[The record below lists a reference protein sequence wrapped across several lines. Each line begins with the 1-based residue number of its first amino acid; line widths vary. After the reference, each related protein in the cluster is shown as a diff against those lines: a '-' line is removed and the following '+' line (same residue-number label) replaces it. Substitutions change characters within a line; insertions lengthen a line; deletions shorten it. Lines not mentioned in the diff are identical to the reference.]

1 MNPTKNV
8 SVIEIDNQIFERL
21 CDTKMDDMILEIQSQ
36 YRELEEKVN
45 SVITRWTK
53 IKDKDFYFET
63 KNKVLFSDTSKL
75 KYTMLSDVPGISY
88 GDKVDYIKKCDDGE
102 KKKFEAIGKSE

>member
-21 CDTKMDDMILEIQSQ
+21 CDTKMDDMILAIQSQ
-36 YRELEEKVN
+36 YRELKEKVN

-63 KNKVLFSDTSKL
+63 KNKVFK
-75 KYTMLSDVPGISY
+75 MLEGL
-88 GDKVDYIKKCDDGE
+88 E
-102 KKKFEAIGKSE
+102 